1 MSSNREIIP
10 LWQSPGASGEV
21 FDYATAASMAGI
33 SSRVLLKYWKMGLI
47 RPIGDTERYGV
58 YFDQE
63 AIYLTRQAE
72 LMRQELA
79 VDMRA
84 AVVIVKLRQEVEMLR
99 EELRFWRR

>member
-1 MSSNREIIP
+1 MGRQDII
-10 LWQSPGASGEV
+10 LKWQAPGAEGEV
-21 FDYATAASMAGI
+21 FDCATAAAMAGVAN
-33 SSRVLLKYWKMGLI
+33 RVLLKYWRLGLI
-47 RPIGDTERYGV
+47 EPIGDVERFGI

-79 VDMRA
+79 VDMKA
-84 AVVIVKLRQEVEMLR
+84 ATVIVRLKQEVETLR

>member
-1 MSSNREIIP
+1 MSSNRDIIP
-10 LWQSPGASGEV
+10 KWQSPADVDEV
-21 FDYATAASMAGI
+21 FDHATAASMAGVP
-33 SSRVLLKYWKMGLI
+33 SRVMLKYWKIGLI
-47 RPIGDTERYGV
+47 KPIGDTERYGI

-63 AIYLTRQAE
+63 AVYMTRQAE

-84 AVVIVKLRQEVEMLR
+84 ATVIVKLRQKVESLK